1 MFGFQGSSFRARL
14 ACGAAVAALS
24 ISAAQAQSTDFAL
37 PAQPLSDSLMAVAQK
52 TGESILF
59 SPQALSGI
67 QAPAV
72 RGQMSA
78 KSAVEKLLQGTRLE
92 AASVGSDGMVIRPI
106 PERRSE
112 AAMAHKMQIA
122 AVTPAVQLAQA
133 AAPAPQQSA
142 PVTVAQAE
150 PAPAPAGAAAEG
162 TEQIIVSASRISIAG
177 YQQATPVTVVGT
189 AQLEEAAHADIG
201 DTIREMP
208 QVVGIGPSKGSAGG
222 TIFASTPGLSTVNLR
237 NLGITRNLVLIDG
250 QRVVQSNVSGGV
262 DLATI
267 PSTLIQR
274 VDVVTGGASAAY
286 GSDAVSGVINLIL
299 NKNFDGFKANIQGGD
314 TYKDDRRTWEVEGS
328 YGQDIFGGRGHVIVS
343 GNYQQSPDSV
353 FAIDRSWYTGTYLM
367 NNPAYVAGNGQP
379 KTIHRS
385 NVGQFGTNGGAIIAG
400 PLAGIQFV
408 GPNGTPVPYNKGL
421 TTGTGSVGGSSNIYN
436 SEQPTNLLAFP
447 FHSLTLFGYGQF
459 RVTSNISASLQLN
472 YGKSWSMNDSTTAF
486 KQNYKIYADNAYLD
500 PSLAARMNAPGYS
513 LIEAGTG
520 RRYFELSTPM
530 TNNVDLHNPDF
541 HQFQN
546 SIGVPVNVSARQL
559 FRGVFSLD
567 GSIGDNWSW
576 NAYYQHGMS
585 RVRLT
590 PTHVVINQ
598 NMTNA
603 LDAVRVTSGNVGSS
617 GLAIGSIACRSTL
630 TNPTNGCAPLNAM
643 GDGVASAAAVNYV
656 NTSQDYETM
665 VLNEDVV
672 AGSMQGKLP
681 WDITGAG
688 APAVAFGAEYRKEGG
703 VTEVS
708 PLALA
713 TALAVANF
721 GPLRG
726 QYHIEEGFAEI
737 NAPILKDSFV
747 QSLDFDAAGRIT
759 SYSTSGM
766 VETWKLGLTSQVND
780 DIKLRSF
787 YSVDIR
793 APNLAELFSGGIYSN
808 SSPIDP
814 YSGKQVT
821 QVLSATLS
829 NPNLKPEVA
838 NTVSGGVVLTPHWID
853 GLQMSFDWYN
863 INLKGYITAPSAQ
876 LTTQLCQQGN
886 QFYCSQFIYTGGT
899 PGVPGSGTL
908 TYLNLQPQNAASLI
922 TSGLDFQADYRMP
935 LFDGTIAYHL
945 VGNYTDRRVQSAFGA
960 AAFDSAGSMS
970 SVGTYTSVPKLHFN
984 LSATY
989 AEGPFVGTVQGR
1001 FIGSARLNNYWVT
1014 GVDVDDNAVPEVAYM
1029 DLRASYKFDSNIQL
1043 YGAID
1048 NVFNTPPPGVAIL
1061 ASQSNSSQSFGTDTS
1076 TYDTLGRMFRV
1087 GVRLSY

>member
-1 MFGFQGSSFRARL
+1 MFGSQTVSFRARL
-14 ACGAAVAALS
+14 VCGAAIMALYAG
-24 ISAAQAQSTDFAL
+24 AAQAQSTDFAL
-37 PAQPLSDSLMAVAQK
+37 PAQPLSDSLLAVAQK

-59 SPQALSGI
+59 SPQALTGI

-72 RGQMSA
+72 KGQMSA
-78 KSAVEKLLQGTRLE
+78 RAAIQVLLQGTHLE

-106 PERRSE
+106 PDRHSE
-112 AAMAHKMQIA
+112 NLRKMQIA

-133 AAPAPQQSA
+133 Q
-142 PVTVAQAE
+142 TVAQAQAAPQSAPPPTVAQAAPE
-150 PAPAPAGAAAEG
+150 PAAVNEG

-177 YQQATPVTVVGT
+177 YQQATPVTVVGS

-222 TIFASTPGLSTVNLR
+222 SIFSSTPGLSTVNLR

-299 NKNFDGFKANIQGGD
+299 NKNFDGFKANIQGSD
-314 TYKDDRRTWEVEGS
+314 TYKDDRRAYEVEAS

-353 FAIDRSWYTGTYLM
+353 FGIDRSWYTGTYLM
-367 NNPAYVAGNGQP
+367 NNPAYAAGNGQP

-385 NVGQFGTNGGAIIAG
+385 NVGQLGTNGGAIIAG
-400 PLAGIQFV
+400 PLSGIQFV
-408 GPNGTPVPYNKGL
+408 GPNGTPVPYDRGL
-421 TTGTGSVGGSSNIYN
+421 VTGTGSVGGSSNIYN

-447 FHSLTLFGYGQF
+447 FHSLTLFGYGQY
-459 RVTSNISASLQLN
+459 RLTSNISASLQLN

-486 KQNYKIYADNAYLD
+486 KQNYRIYADNAYLD
-500 PSLAARMNAPGYS
+500 PSIAARMNAPGYS
-513 LIEAGTG
+513 LTANG
-520 RRYFELSTPM
+520 RPYFELSTPM
-530 TNNVDLHNPDF
+530 TNNVDLHNPTF
-541 HQFQN
+541 AQFQN

-576 NAYYQHGMS
+576 NGYYQHGMS
-585 RVRLT
+585 RIRLT
-590 PTHVVINQ
+590 PPHVVITA
-598 NMTNA
+598 NMDNA

-617 GLAIGSIACRSTL
+617 GLAVGSIACRSTL
-630 TNPTNGCAPLNAM
+630 TNPSNGCAPLNAM

-688 APAVAFGAEYRKEGG
+688 APAVAFGAEYRKEGA

-814 YSGKQVT
+814 KTGKQVT

-838 NTVSGGVVLTPHWID
+838 NTVSGGIVLTPHWID

-863 INLKGYITAPSAQ
+863 INLKGFITSPSAQ
-876 LTTQLCQQGN
+876 ISTQQCQAGN
-886 QFYCSQFIYTGGT
+886 QFYCSQFGYDAN
-899 PGVPGSGTL
+899 GVL
-908 TYLNLQPQNAASLI
+908 KFLYLQPQNAASLI

-970 SVGTYTSVPKLHFN
+970 SVGTYTSVPKLHLN
-984 LSATY
+984 ISATY
-989 AEGPFVGTVQGR
+989 SEGPVVGTIQGR

-1014 GVDVDDNAVPEVAYM
+1014 GVDVDDNAVPEIMYV
-1029 DLRASYKFDSNIQL
+1029 DLRGSYKLDKNLQL

-1048 NVFNTPPPGVAIL
+1048 NLFNTPPPGVAIL

-1087 GVRLSY
+1087 GLRLSY

>member
-1 MFGFQGSSFRARL
+1 MLGFQGLSFRARL
-14 ACGAAVAALS
+14 ACGAAIAALS
-24 ISAAQAQSTDFAL
+24 IGAAKAQSTDFAL

-67 QAPAV
+67 RAPAV
-72 RGQMSA
+72 HGQMSA
-78 KSAVEKLLQGTRLE
+78 KSAVEKLLEGTRLE
-92 AASVGSDGMVIRPI
+92 AAQVGSDGMVIRPI
-106 PERRSE
+106 ADRHSE
-112 AAMAHKMQIA
+112 ASVARRMQIA

-133 AAPAPQQSA
+133 TAPQQSA
-142 PVTVAQAE
+142 PPVTVAQAE
-150 PAPAPAGAAAEG
+150 PAPAPAPATEG
-162 TEQIIVSASRISIAG
+162 TEQVIVSASRISIAG

-353 FAIDRSWYTGTYLM
+353 FSIDRSWYTGTYLM

-379 KTIHRS
+379 KYVHRS
-385 NVGQFGTNGGAIIAG
+385 NVGQYATNGGAIIAG

-408 GPNGTPVPYNKGL
+408 GPNGTPVPYDKGL
-421 TTGTGSVGGSSNIYN
+421 VTGTGSVGGSSNIYN

-447 FHSLTLFGYGQF
+447 FHSLTLFGYGQY
-459 RVTSNISASLQLN
+459 RLTSNISASLQLN

-486 KQNYKIYADNAYLD
+486 KSNYRIYADNAYLD
-500 PSLAARMNAPGYS
+500 PSIAARMNAPGYS
-513 LIEAGTG
+513 LVEAGTG

-541 HQFQN
+541 HQFMN
-546 SIGVPVNVSARQL
+546 SIGVPVNVSSRQL

-576 NAYYQHGMS
+576 SAYYQHGMS

-590 PTHVVINQ
+590 PPHIVVTQ

-603 LDAVRVTSGNVGSS
+603 LDAVRVTSANVGAS

-630 TNPTNGCAPLNAM
+630 TNPTNGCAPLNAF

-665 VLNEDVV
+665 VLNEDV
-672 AGSMQGKLP
+672 AAASMQGKLP
-681 WDITGAG
+681 WDLTGAG

-708 PLALA
+708 PLALS
-713 TALAVANF
+713 TSLAVANF

-737 NAPILKDSFV
+737 NAPLLKDSFV

-780 DIKLRSF
+780 DVKLRSF

-814 YSGKQVT
+814 RTGKQVT

-863 INLKGYITAPSAQ
+863 INLKGFITSPSAQ
-876 LTTQLCQQGN
+876 ISTQQCQAGN
-886 QFYCSQFIYTGGT
+886 QYYCDQFVYDSN
-899 PGVPGSGTL
+899 GVL
-908 TYLNLQPQNAASLI
+908 KYLYLMPQNAASLI

-935 LFDGTIAYHL
+935 LGGGTIAYHL

-989 AEGPFVGTVQGR
+989 AEGPLVATVQGR

-1029 DLRASYKFDSNIQL
+1029 DLRGSYKFSDNIQL

-1048 NVFNTPPPGVAIL
+1048 NVFNTPPPSVAIL

-1076 TYDTLGRMFRV
+1076 SYDTLGRLFRL

>member
-1 MFGFQGSSFRARL
+1 LYAG
-14 ACGAAVAALS
+14 
-24 ISAAQAQSTDFAL
+24 AAQAQSTEFAL
-37 PAQPLSDSLMAVAQK
+37 PAQPLSDSLLAVAQK

-59 SPQALSGI
+59 SPQALNGI

-72 RGQMSA
+72 KGQMSA
-78 KSAVEKLLQGTRLE
+78 RAAVQMLLEGTRLE

-106 PERRSE
+106 AERHSE
-112 AAMAHKMQIA
+112 SVRKMQIA

-133 AAPAPQQSA
+133 QSVAQAAPQSA
-142 PVTVAQAE
+142 PPPTVAQAAPE
-150 PAPAPAGAAAEG
+150 PAAASEG

-177 YQQATPVTVVGT
+177 YQQATPVTVVGS

-222 TIFASTPGLSTVNLR
+222 SIFSSTPGLSTVNLR

-314 TYKDDRRTWEVEGS
+314 TYKDDRRTWEVEAS

-353 FAIDRSWYTGTYLM
+353 FGIDRSWYTGTYLM

-379 KTIHRS
+379 RYIHRS
-385 NVGQFGTNGGAIIAG
+385 NVGQYGTNGGAIING

-408 GPNGTPVPYNKGL
+408 GPNGTPVPYDKGL
-421 TTGTGSVGGSSNIYN
+421 VTGTGSVGGSSNIYN

-500 PSLAARMNAPGYS
+500 SSLAARMNAPGYS
-513 LIEAGTG
+513 QIDTVTK
-520 RRYFELSTPM
+520 RPYFELSTPM

-546 SIGVPVNVSARQL
+546 SIGVPVNVSSRQL

-590 PTHVVINQ
+590 PPHVVVTA
-598 NMTNA
+598 NMDRA

-617 GLAIGSIACRSTL
+617 GLAVGSIACRSTL
-630 TNPTNGCAPLNAM
+630 ANPTNGCSPLNAF
-643 GDGVASAAAVNYV
+643 GDGVASSAAVNYV
-656 NTSQDYETM
+656 NTSQDFETM
-665 VLNEDVV
+665 VLNEDV
-672 AGSMQGKLP
+672 AAASMQGKLP
-681 WDITGAG
+681 WDLTGAG
-688 APAVAFGAEYRKEGG
+688 APAIAFGAEYRKEGG

-708 PLALA
+708 QLALD

-726 QYHIEEGFAEI
+726 QYHIEEGFLEI

-814 YSGKQVT
+814 RSGKQVT

-838 NTVSGGVVLTPHWID
+838 NTVSGGVVLTPHWIE

-863 INLKGYITAPSAQ
+863 INLKGYITSPSAQ
-876 LTTQLCQQGN
+876 LSTQLCQQGDAY
-886 QFYCSQFIYTGGT
+886 YCSQFQYDSQ
-899 PGVPGSGTL
+899 GVL
-908 TYLNLQPQNAASLI
+908 KYLYLMPQNAASLI

-960 AAFDSAGSMS
+960 APFDSAGSMS

-989 AEGPFVGTVQGR
+989 AEGPIVGTVQGR
-1001 FIGSARLNNYWVT
+1001 FIGSARLNNYWTT
-1014 GVDVDDNAVPEVAYM
+1014 GVEVDDNAVPEVAYM
-1029 DLRASYKFDSNIQL
+1029 DLRGSYKFNDNLQL

-1076 TYDTLGRMFRV
+1076 SYDTLGRLFRL

>member
-1 MFGFQGSSFRARL
+1 MFGFQGLNFRARL
-14 ACGAAVAALS
+14 ACGAAIVALS
-24 ISAAQAQSTDFAL
+24 ASAVQAQSADFAL

-59 SPQALSGI
+59 SPQALTGI

-78 KSAVEKLLQGTRLE
+78 RGAVEKLLQGTHLE
-92 AASVGSDGMVIRPI
+92 AASVGSDGLVIRPI
-106 PERRSE
+106 PDRRSD
-112 AAMAHKMQIA
+112 AAAARKMQIA

-133 AAPAPQQSA
+133 APAPQQSGGQ
-142 PVTVAQAE
+142 VAQA
-150 PAPAPAGAAAEG
+150 APAPQSEVDSASEQPAE
-162 TEQIIVSASRISIAG
+162 QVIVSASRISIAG
-177 YQQATPVTVVGT
+177 YQQATPVTVVGS

-222 TIFASTPGLSTVNLR
+222 SIFSSTPGLSTVNLR

-299 NKNFDGFKANIQGGD
+299 NKNFDGFKANIQGSD
-314 TYKDDRRTWEVEGS
+314 TYKDDRRAYEVEAS

-353 FAIDRSWYTGTYLM
+353 FGIDRSWYTGTYLM

-408 GPNGTPVPYNKGL
+408 GPNGTPVPYDKGL

-447 FHSLTLFGYGQF
+447 FHSLTLFGYGQY
-459 RVTSNISASLQLN
+459 RLTSNISASLQLN

-486 KQNYKIYADNAYLD
+486 KQNYRIYSDNAYLD

-513 LIEAGTG
+513 LVANG
-520 RRYFELSTPM
+520 RPYFELSTPM

-576 NAYYQHGMS
+576 NSYYQHGMS

-590 PTHVVINQ
+590 PPHVVITA
-598 NMTNA
+598 NMDNA

-630 TNPTNGCAPLNAM
+630 TNPTNGCAPLNAF

-665 VLNEDVV
+665 VLNEDV
-672 AGSMQGKLP
+672 AAASMQGKLP

-713 TALAVANF
+713 TSLAVANF

-814 YSGKQVT
+814 KSGKQVT

-838 NTVSGGVVLTPHWID
+838 NTVSGGIVLTPHWID

-863 INLKGYITAPSAQ
+863 INLKGFITSPSAQ
-876 LTTQLCQQGN
+876 ISTQQCQAGN
-886 QFYCSQFIYTGGT
+886 AYYCSQFQYDAN
-899 PGVPGSGTL
+899 GVL
-908 TYLNLQPQNAASLI
+908 KFLYLMPQNAASLI

-989 AEGPFVGTVQGR
+989 AEGPIVATVQGR
-1001 FIGSARLNNYWVT
+1001 FIGSARLNNYWKS

-1029 DLRASYKFDSNIQL
+1029 DLRGSYKLDNNLQL

-1061 ASQSNSSQSFGTDTS
+1061 ASQSNSSQSFGTDTT
-1076 TYDTLGRMFRV
+1076 TYDTLGRLFRV

>member
-1 MFGFQGSSFRARL
+1 
-14 ACGAAVAALS
+14 
-24 ISAAQAQSTDFAL
+24 
-37 PAQPLSDSLMAVAQK
+37 
-52 TGESILF
+52 
-59 SPQALSGI
+59 
-67 QAPAV
+67 
-72 RGQMSA
+72 
-78 KSAVEKLLQGTRLE
+78 
-92 AASVGSDGMVIRPI
+92 
-106 PERRSE
+106 
-112 AAMAHKMQIA
+112 
-122 AVTPAVQLAQA
+122 
-133 AAPAPQQSA
+133 
-142 PVTVAQAE
+142 
-150 PAPAPAGAAAEG
+150 
-162 TEQIIVSASRISIAG
+162 
-177 YQQATPVTVVGT
+177 
-189 AQLEEAAHADIG
+189 
-201 DTIREMP
+201 
-208 QVVGIGPSKGSAGG
+208 
-222 TIFASTPGLSTVNLR
+222 
-237 NLGITRNLVLIDG
+237 
-250 QRVVQSNVSGGV
+250 
-262 DLATI
+262 
-267 PSTLIQR
+267 LIQR

-314 TYKDDRRTWEVEGS
+314 TYKDDRRTWEVEAS

-353 FAIDRSWYTGTYLM
+353 FSIDRSWYTGTYLM
-367 NNPAYVAGNGQP
+367 NNPAFVAGNGQP
-379 KTIHRS
+379 RYVHRS

-408 GPNGTPVPYNKGL
+408 GPNGTPVPYDKGL

-447 FHSLTLFGYGQF
+447 FHSLTLFGYGQY

-500 PSLAARMNAPGYS
+500 PSIAARMNAPGYS
-513 LIEAGTG
+513 LIEASSG

-546 SIGVPVNVSARQL
+546 SIGVPVNVSSRQL

-576 NAYYQHGMS
+576 NGYYQHGMS

-590 PTHVVINQ
+590 PPHVVITA
-598 NMTNA
+598 NMDRA
-603 LDAVRVTSGNVGSS
+603 LDAVRVTSGNVGAS
-617 GLAIGSIACRSTL
+617 GLPIGSIACRSTL
-630 TNPTNGCAPLNAM
+630 TNPTNGCQPLNAF

-656 NTSQDYETM
+656 NTGADYETM
-665 VLNEDVV
+665 VLNEDV
-672 AGSMQGKLP
+672 AAASMQGKLP
-681 WDITGAG
+681 WNLTGAG
-688 APAVAFGAEYRKEGG
+688 EPAVAFGAEYRKEGG

-708 PLALA
+708 QLALD

-780 DIKLRSF
+780 DVKLRSF

-814 YSGKQVT
+814 RTGKQVT

-863 INLKGYITAPSAQ
+863 INLKGYITSPSAQ
-876 LTTQLCQQGN
+876 LTTQLCQKGDQYYCDQFVYDGN
-886 QFYCSQFIYTGGT
+886 
-899 PGVPGSGTL
+899 GVL
-908 TYLNLQPQNAASLI
+908 KYLYLMPQNAASLI

-960 AAFDSAGSMS
+960 APFDSAGSMS

-989 AEGPFVGTVQGR
+989 SEGPVVGTVQGR
-1001 FIGSARLNNYWVT
+1001 FIGSARLNNYWKT
-1014 GVDVDDNAVPEVAYM
+1014 GVDVDDNAVPEIMYV
-1029 DLRASYKFDSNIQL
+1029 DLRGSYKFSDNIQI

-1048 NVFNTPPPGVAIL
+1048 NLFNTPPPGVAIL

-1076 TYDTLGRMFRV
+1076 SYDTLGRLFRL